1 MEEVLSCYSKIKFE
15 EKIMEELKQTITKEE
30 ETKTNKPNLIARACN
45 RMKLLFSKPKIK
57 KRIAAI
63 ALATSV
69 IVGAGALTA
78 CNNNPS
84 IDPNPTPT
92 PTPEP
97 TTEYSQILND
107 VLDSDYY
114 DSLTDMYRGGASFQ
128 ISKAHEA
135 IPYAFLSREGY
146 DIQAIKD
153 EEIDCDSVAYIKNDN
168 TNTLYL
174 STRVETNGA
183 DPYYTCYT
191 LRYSLTDE
199 EYDDLVMLH
208 EGKYIQAPYFIQEL
222 DNQKTAHVE
231 SKASI
236 TVEAY
241 DGLLQ
246 SFIDNEMYSNE
257 VFGLNDIEMD
267 FLNFS
272 VDNNTFEVN
281 LRTRPDRGNNTS
293 TMVMIDHDGL
303 LRNLHLV
310 PSLSI
315 APVSTL
321 KYNSSVFI
329 GPDFDWNPT
338 NLDEFQNNY
347 DSLTYFDSSAMRNL
361 YLGADLYEE

>member
-1 MEEVLSCYSKIKFE
+1 
-15 EKIMEELKQTITKEE
+15 MEELKQTITKEE
-30 ETKTNKPNLIARACN
+30 ETKTNQPNLIARACN

-57 KRIAAI
+57 KRIASI

-69 IVGAGALTA
+69 IVGAGSLTA
-78 CNNNPS
+78 CNNTPS
-84 IDPNPTPT
+84 IDPNPTPS

-97 TTEYSQILND
+97 TSEYSQILND

-114 DSLTDMYRGGASFQ
+114 ADLTDSYRDAWSYP
-128 ISKAHEA
+128 ITKAHEA

-153 EEIDCDSVAYIKNDN
+153 EEIDCDSVAYIKNDD

-208 EGKYIQAPYFIQEL
+208 QGKYIQAPYFIQEL
-222 DNQKTAHVE
+222 DNQKTARVE

-241 DGLLQ
+241 DGIIETIKEAPHL
-246 SFIDNEMYSNE
+246 STS
-257 VFGLNDIEMD
+257 VFGSDEITID
-267 FLNFS
+267 FLDFNIE
-272 VDNNTFEVN
+272 NQTFDINVRE
-281 LRTRPDRGNNTS
+281 TPDRGNNTS
-293 TMVMIDHDGL
+293 AMVMIVPNAQ
-303 LRNLHLV
+303 LRPLHLF
-310 PSLSI
+310 PSSRADI
-315 APVSTL
+315 ETL
-321 KYNSSVFI
+321 NYNSNVFV
-329 GPDFDWNPT
+329 GPTYYWTLTQED
-338 NLDEFQNNY
+338 LASFQNNY
-347 DSLTYFDSSAMRNL
+347 DSLTYFDSSSMYNL
-361 YLGADLYEE
+361 HLGEDLVEEE

>member
-1 MEEVLSCYSKIKFE
+1 MEEP
-15 EKIMEELKQTITKEE
+15 KQSITKEE
-30 ETKTNKPNLIARACN
+30 GTKTNQPNLIARACN
-45 RMKLLFSKPKIK
+45 RMKLLFSKAKIK

>member
-1 MEEVLSCYSKIKFE
+1 
-15 EKIMEELKQTITKEE
+15 MEELKQTITKEE

-92 PTPEP
+92 PTPGP

-114 DSLTDMYRGGASFQ
+114 ADLTDSYRDAWSYP
-128 ISKAHEA
+128 ITKAHEA

-153 EEIDCDSVAYIKNDN
+153 EKIDCDSVAYIKNDD

-174 STRVETNGA
+174 STRVETDGA

-241 DGLLQ
+241 DGLKNSL
-246 SFIDNEMYSNE
+246 STYTPISNA
-257 VFGLNDIEMD
+257 FTTSDLDMD
-267 FLNFS
+267 FLTFDINTQ
-272 VDNNTFEVN
+272 TFEVN
-281 LRTRPDRGNNTS
+281 LRNSPDRGNNTS
-293 TMVMIDHDGL
+293 NMSMIVTNAELRPL
-303 LRNLHLV
+303 LLN
-310 PSLSI
+310 PATGSI
-315 APVSTL
+315 TTL
-321 KYNSSVFI
+321 ARNSSVFT
-329 GPDFDWNPT
+329 GPYTLWWIPT
-338 NLDEFQNNY
+338 TAEEFKNNY
-347 DSLTYFDSSAMRNL
+347 DSLTYFDSSSMYNL
-361 YLGADLYEE
+361 HLGEDLVEEE

>member
-1 MEEVLSCYSKIKFE
+1 
-15 EKIMEELKQTITKEE
+15 MEELKQTITKEE
-30 ETKTNKPNLIARACN
+30 ETKTNQPNLIARACN
-45 RMKLLFSKPKIK
+45 RMKLLFSKPNIK
-57 KRIAAI
+57 KRIASI
-63 ALATSV
+63 ALATPV

-78 CNNNPS
+78 CNNTPS
-84 IDPNPTPT
+84 IDPNPTPS

-114 DSLTDMYRGGASFQ
+114 ADLTDSYRDAWSYP
-128 ISKAHEA
+128 ITKAHEA

-153 EEIDCDSVAYIKNDN
+153 EEIDCDSVAYIKNDY

-191 LRYSLTDE
+191 LRYSLTDD

-208 EGKYIQAPYFIQEL
+208 QGKYIQAPYFIQEL
-222 DNQKTAHVE
+222 DNQKTARVE

-246 SFIDNEMYSNE
+246 AFIDNEMYSNE
-257 VFGLNDIEMD
+257 VFGLNEIEMD
-267 FLNFS
+267 FLDFS

-303 LRNLHLV
+303 LRNLRLV
-310 PSLSI
+310 PALST

-321 KYNSSVFI
+321 NNNSSVFI
-329 GPDFDWNPT
+329 RPTFDWNPT
-338 NLDEFQNNY
+338 NLNEFQNNY
-347 DSLTYFDSSAMRNL
+347 DSLTYFDSSSMYNL
-361 YLGADLYEE
+361 HLGEDLVEE

>member
-1 MEEVLSCYSKIKFE
+1 MIKFE

-92 PTPEP
+92 PTPGP

-114 DSLTDMYRGGASFQ
+114 ADLTDSYRDAWSYP
-128 ISKAHEA
+128 ITKAHEA

-153 EEIDCDSVAYIKNDN
+153 EEIDCDSVAYIKNND

-191 LRYSLTDE
+191 LRYSLTDD

-236 TVEAY
+236 TVEVY
-241 DGLLQ
+241 DELEQ
-246 SFIDNEMYSNE
+246 SLINNKNFSSS
-257 VFGLNDIEMD
+257 VFGTDKITLD

-272 VDNNTFEVN
+272 VKNNTFDINVRE
-281 LRTRPDRGNNTS
+281 TPDRGNNTS
-293 TMVMIDHDGL
+293 TMVMIVPNAQ
-303 LRNLHLV
+303 LRSLHLF
-310 PSLSI
+310 PASNRDI
-315 APVSTL
+315 STIN
-321 KYNSSVFI
+321 NSSVFN
-329 GPDFDWNPT
+329 GPGYYWDLTD
-338 NLDEFQNNY
+338 DEITRYKNNY
-347 DSLTYFDSSAMRNL
+347 DTITYFDSSSMYNL
-361 YLGADLYEE
+361 HLGEDLVEEK

>member
-1 MEEVLSCYSKIKFE
+1 
-15 EKIMEELKQTITKEE
+15 MEELKQSITKEE
-30 ETKTNKPNLIARACN
+30 GTKTNQPNLIARACN
-45 RMKLLFSKPKIK
+45 RMKLLFSKAKIK

-114 DSLTDMYRGGASFQ
+114 DSLTDMYRDGASFQ

-146 DIQAIKD
+146 DVQAIKD
-153 EEIDCDSVAYIKNDN
+153 EEIDCDSVAYIKNND

-191 LRYSLTDE
+191 LSYSLTDD

-222 DNQKTAHVE
+222 DNQKTARVE

-241 DGLLQ
+241 DDLLQ
-246 SFIDNEMYSNE
+246 TFTGNQNYSTS
-257 VFGLNDIEMD
+257 VFGTDDLEMD
-267 FLNFS
+267 FLDFS
-272 VDNNTFEVN
+272 VNNNTFEVN

-293 TMVMIDHDGL
+293 TMVMIVYNGQ
-303 LRNLHLV
+303 LRNIKLI
-310 PSLSI
+310 PALSGNI
-315 APVSTL
+315 STL
-321 KYNSSVFI
+321 SNNSSVFT
-329 GPDFDWNPT
+329 GPYYWNPT
-338 NLDEFQNNY
+338 NRDEFNTNY